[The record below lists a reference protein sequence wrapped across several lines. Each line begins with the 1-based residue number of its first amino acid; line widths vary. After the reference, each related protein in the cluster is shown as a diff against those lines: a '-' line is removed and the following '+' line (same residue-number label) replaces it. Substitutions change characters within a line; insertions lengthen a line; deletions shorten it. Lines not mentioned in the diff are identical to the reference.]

1 MKAEAKAKQ
10 LLNAAGILVYD
21 PGQAIGECKAPYA
34 VVRCAGNYQTIASRR
49 LTYTLMMIHCYVPL
63 DGTQNS
69 ALATLSD
76 AVKAAM
82 RAMKRQ
88 AMPTG
93 REDPDLIAIDYKA
106 LTRAIEYQVLKAQ
119 KE

>member
-1 MKAEAKAKQ
+1 MKSEAKAKQ
-10 LLNAAGILVYD
+10 LLKDAGILVYE
-21 PGQAIGECKAPYA
+21 PGQAVGECRAPYA

-63 DGTQNS
+63 DGTQTS
-69 ALATLSD
+69 ALATLTD

-82 RAMKRQ
+82 RAMAHQ
-88 AMPTG
+88 AMFTG
-93 REDPDLIAIDYKA
+93 RVDPDLIASDYKA